1 MRVKKKKEEKICITR
16 YDIIERETYRK
27 IKDINEIFKIDVC
40 PNIII
45 PTTKIT
51 YNRMKWACL
60 KEKKAFLCCV
70 CFSTL
75 YARDLNLALLKLN
88 HATSTI

>member
-1 MRVKKKKEEKICITR
+1 MLVHILWEWKKKEEKICITR

-45 PTTKIT
+45 PPSNQHGSTSNLEDLLDEYET
-51 YNRMKWACL
+51 YW
-60 KEKKAFLCCV
+60 
-70 CFSTL
+70 
-75 YARDLNLALLKLN
+75 
-88 HATSTI
+88 